1 MVQFGSRCESD
12 TAYIS
17 QALSR
22 GTQRVHAMR
31 IVIASLFSRASTRHW
46 RRKAN
51 PGAIIVDRLNI
62 AQTLI
67 TASTRVWHNAG
78 EMLLWQMPHV
88 FTGLPTFSLGY
99 PRLHD
104 AANLPN
110 SSVLIWRMRT
120 TRFRRDFIP
129 QNLPL
134 PRFFISKICG
144 ILMTKGDNIYIAKM
158 HVVLVSFDARSL
170 CLFC

>member
-1 MVQFGSRCESD
+1 MAEASSGASSGFRLARPFLNHRFVLTTHHRSLACRFVVNVFVSRFKSRCESHTVLRVMVQFGSRCESD

-17 QALSR
+17 QAFLSR

-62 AQTLI
+62 AQILI

-88 FTGLPTFSLGY
+88 FTGLPT
-99 PRLHD
+99 
-104 AANLPN
+104 
-110 SSVLIWRMRT
+110 
-120 TRFRRDFIP
+120 
-129 QNLPL
+129 
-134 PRFFISKICG
+134 
-144 ILMTKGDNIYIAKM
+144 IA
-158 HVVLVSFDARSL
+158 
-170 CLFC
+170 